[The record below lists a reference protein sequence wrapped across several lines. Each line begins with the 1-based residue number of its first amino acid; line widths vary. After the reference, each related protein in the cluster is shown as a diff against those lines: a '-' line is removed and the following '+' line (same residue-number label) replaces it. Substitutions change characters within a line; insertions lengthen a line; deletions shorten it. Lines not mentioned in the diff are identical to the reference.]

1 MKNTRKVLSAV
12 LALVMVLGCMTAF
25 TFSSAAEETPVN
37 LAPNHAESMI
47 MITRGDKADG
57 LAEFTDG
64 VIDDKDAGFWTLG
77 GGGGYYSEN
86 LEENKAVVEAKLD
99 AAYKI
104 TAIKV
109 GKFRPK

>member
-64 VIDDKDAGFWTLG
+64 VIDDKDAGFWTLDMVK
-77 GGGGYYSEN
+77 N
-86 LEENKAVVEAKLD
+86 AVKKG
-99 AAYKI
+99 KI
-104 TAIKV
+104 TKAEFEEITGVKYS
-109 GKFRPK
+109 